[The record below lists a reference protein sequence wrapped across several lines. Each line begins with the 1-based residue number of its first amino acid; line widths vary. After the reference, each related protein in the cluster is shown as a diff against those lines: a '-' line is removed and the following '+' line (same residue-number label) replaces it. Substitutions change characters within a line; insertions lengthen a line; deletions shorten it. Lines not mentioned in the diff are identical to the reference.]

1 MLTPSVPARG
11 MPGPGRDNISARGC
25 IPSLD
30 LYQERSMLNVPWTLA
45 AVSMITLTSSIAE
58 VPCPRDN
65 APLSLM
71 GGPPDTLVVQPSSS
85 RIHWKGS
92 ALRGSGKHE
101 GDVRFVSGMFIIRH
115 QKLTSGNFTVDMRG
129 VDPRLPNAVF
139 TASDAKRTG
148 DSTWE
153 ISGNLDMLGVTRPL
167 TFSTDVKWGEVGHM
181 TATSNVVLDR
191 QGWGIAF
198 RDARLAS
205 DPAEGDVAVAI
216 TLDARRKGST
226 VATR

>member
-1 MLTPSVPARG
+1 
-11 MPGPGRDNISARGC
+11 
-25 IPSLD
+25 
-30 LYQERSMLNVPWTLA
+30 MLNVPWTLA
-45 AVSMITLTSSIAE
+45 AVSLLTLTSWIPDA
-58 VPCPRDN
+58 PRTRN
-65 APLSLM
+65 GTILSLP

-85 RIHWKGS
+85 RIHWKGA

-101 GDVRFVSGMFIIRH
+101 GDVRFVNGMIIIRH

-129 VDPRLPNAVF
+129 VDLRLPNASF
-139 TASDAKRTG
+139 TATDAKRIG

-153 ISGNLDMLGVTRPL
+153 ISGNLNMLGVTRPL

-191 QGWGIAF
+191 QGWGVAF
-198 RDARLAS
+198 RDAKLAS

>member
-1 MLTPSVPARG
+1 
-11 MPGPGRDNISARGC
+11 
-25 IPSLD
+25 
-30 LYQERSMLNVPWTLA
+30 MLNVPWTLA
-45 AVSMITLTSSIAE
+45 AVSMITLTSSVADA
-58 VPCPRDN
+58 PCSRDN
-65 APLSLM
+65 ASLSLL

-101 GDVRFVSGMFIIRH
+101 GDVRFVSGMIIIRH
-115 QKLTSGNFTVDMRG
+115 QKLTGGTFTVDMRG
-129 VDPRLPNAVF
+129 VDARFPNAVF

-148 DSTWE
+148 DATWE
-153 ISGNLDMLGVTRPL
+153 ISGNLEMLGVARPL

-181 TATSNVVLDR
+181 TTTSNVLLDR
-191 QGWGIAF
+191 QGWGVAL
-198 RDARLAS
+198 RDAKLAS
-205 DPAEGDVAVAI
+205 DPAQGDVAVSI

>member
-1 MLTPSVPARG
+1 
-11 MPGPGRDNISARGC
+11 
-25 IPSLD
+25 
-30 LYQERSMLNVPWTLA
+30 MLNVPWTLA
-45 AVSMITLTSSIAE
+45 AVSMITLTSSVADA
-58 VPCPRDN
+58 PCSRDN
-65 APLSLM
+65 ASLSLL

-101 GDVRFVSGMFIIRH
+101 GDVRFVSGMIIIRH
-115 QKLTSGNFTVDMRG
+115 QKLTGGTFTVDMRG
-129 VDPRLPNAVF
+129 VDARFPNAVF

-148 DSTWE
+148 DATWE
-153 ISGNLDMLGVTRPL
+153 ISGNLEMLGVARPL

-181 TATSNVVLDR
+181 TTTSNVLLDR
-191 QGWGIAF
+191 QGWGVAL
-198 RDARLAS
+198 RDAKLAT
-205 DPAEGDVAVAI
+205 DPAQGDVAVSI

>member
-1 MLTPSVPARG
+1 
-11 MPGPGRDNISARGC
+11 
-25 IPSLD
+25 
-30 LYQERSMLNVPWTLA
+30 MLNVPWTLA
-45 AVSMITLTSSIAE
+45 AVSMITLTSSIADA
-58 VPCPRDN
+58 PCPRDN
-65 APLSLM
+65 APRSISLL

-85 RIHWKGS
+85 RIHWKGA

-101 GDVRFVSGMFIIRH
+101 GDVRFVSGMIIIRH
-115 QKLTSGNFTVDMRG
+115 QKLTGGNFTVDMRG
-129 VDPRLPNAVF
+129 VDPRFPNAVF

-148 DSTWE
+148 DATWE
-153 ISGNLDMLGVTRPL
+153 ISGNLSMLGVDRPL
-167 TFSTDVKWGEVGHM
+167 TFSTDVKWGELGHM

-191 QGWGIAF
+191 QGWGVAF

-205 DPAEGDVAVAI
+205 DPAEGDVAVSI

>member
-1 MLTPSVPARG
+1 M
-11 MPGPGRDNISARGC
+11 RGC
-25 IPSLD
+25 ILLPN
-30 LYQERSMLNVPWTLA
+30 LYKERSMLNVPWALA
-45 AVSMITLTSSIAE
+45 AISMITLTSSIAE
-58 VPCPRDN
+58 LPCTRDDT
-65 APLSLM
+65 PSGLL

-101 GDVRFVSGMFIIRH
+101 GDVRFVSGMIVIRH

-129 VDPRLPNAVF
+129 VDPGLPNAIF
-139 TASDAKRTG
+139 TATDLKRTG
-148 DSTWE
+148 DATWE
-153 ISGNLDMLGVTRPL
+153 ISGNLEMLGVTRPL
-167 TFSTDVKWGEVGHM
+167 TFSTEVKWGEVGHM
-181 TATSNVVLDR
+181 TATSNVMLDR
-191 QGWGIAF
+191 QGWGVAF

-205 DPAEGDVAVAI
+205 DPAEGDVAVSI

>member
-1 MLTPSVPARG
+1 
-11 MPGPGRDNISARGC
+11 
-25 IPSLD
+25 
-30 LYQERSMLNVPWTLA
+30 MLNVPWTLA
-45 AVSMITLTSSIAE
+45 AASLLTLTSWISDAPGSRAR
-58 VPCPRDN
+58 VSCPTC
-65 APLSLM
+65 

-101 GDVRFVSGMFIIRH
+101 GDVRFVSGMIIIRH

-129 VDPRLPNAVF
+129 VDPRFPNATF
-139 TASDAKRTG
+139 TATDAKRTG
-148 DSTWE
+148 DATWE
-153 ISGNLDMLGVTRPL
+153 ISGNLNMLGVTRPL

-181 TATSNVVLDR
+181 TATSSVVLDR
-191 QGWGIAF
+191 QGWGLAF

-205 DPAEGDVAVAI
+205 DPAEGEVAVAI

>member
-1 MLTPSVPARG
+1 
-11 MPGPGRDNISARGC
+11 
-25 IPSLD
+25 
-30 LYQERSMLNVPWTLA
+30 MLNVPWILA
-45 AVSMITLTSSIAE
+45 AASMITLMSWIPDA
-58 VPCPRDN
+58 PRGRDGTT
-65 APLSLM
+65 LSLL

-101 GDVRFVSGMFIIRH
+101 GDVRFVSGMIIIRH
-115 QKLTSGNFTVDMRG
+115 QKLTGGNFTVDMRG
-129 VDPRLPNAVF
+129 VDPHFPNAVF

-148 DSTWE
+148 DATWE
-153 ISGNLDMLGVTRPL
+153 ISGNLNMLGVNRPL

-191 QGWGIAF
+191 QGWGLAL
-198 RDARLAS
+198 RDAKLAS
-205 DPAEGDVAVAI
+205 DPAEGDVAVSI